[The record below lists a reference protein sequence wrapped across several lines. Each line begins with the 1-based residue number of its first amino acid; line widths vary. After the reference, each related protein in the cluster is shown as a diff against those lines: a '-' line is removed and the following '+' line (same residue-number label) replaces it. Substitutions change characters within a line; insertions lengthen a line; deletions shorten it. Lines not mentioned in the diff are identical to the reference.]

1 MNTADLKGWGA
12 PRNADLAAAESA
24 YGDALRDMSRDHQL
38 RMPTPREFAWHLPVW
53 AVQALLQA
61 YRSNDL
67 ANSGCPRISYDVTPQ
82 QRRELALSGLVEIK
96 GPHLTAFGS
105 KVRKVLLEDAR

>member
-1 MNTADLKGWGA
+1 MGRAELKGWGA

-24 YGDALRDMSRDHQL
+24 YSDALRDMSRDHQL
-38 RMPTPREFAWHLPVW
+38 RMPAPREVAWHLPLW
-53 AVQALLQA
+53 AAEALAKA
-61 YRSNDL
+61 YRSNDHQ
-67 ANSGCPRISYDVTPQ
+67 NSGCPRLGYDIKPE

-105 KVRKVLLEDAR
+105 KVRKVLLEDDR